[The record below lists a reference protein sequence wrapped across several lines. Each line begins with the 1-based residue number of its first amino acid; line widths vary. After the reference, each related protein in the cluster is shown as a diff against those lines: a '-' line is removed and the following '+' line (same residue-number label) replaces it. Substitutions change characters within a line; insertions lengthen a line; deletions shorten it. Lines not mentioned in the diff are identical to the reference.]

1 MKKIMIIEDDLSIRE
16 ELMLLLKNDGYCPL
30 SITDFT
36 NISEQILKVHPDLI
50 LLDIGLP
57 GQDGFSL
64 CVKIRKTVSVPII
77 FVTCRYSGL

>member
-36 NISEQILKVHPDLI
+36 NISEQILKVHQDLL
-50 LLDIGLP
+50 LLDIGQP
-57 GQDGFSL
+57 GQNGFSL
-64 CVKIRKTVSVPII
+64 
-77 FVTCRYSGL
+77 